1 MHFLCNA
8 IDLKRSVEGTLKVK
22 GKYLTTVV
30 LDEVPFT
37 VNLHTPGLSEK

>member
-22 GKYLTTVV
+22 GKYLTTV
-30 LDEVPFT
+30 LDEVPFM